1 MEERA
6 GVRRHV
12 LPRQG
17 TTWADLLHTTAGIEN
32 KGANTHDKTKQ
43 LEARARARRAHRKRE
58 SGHST
63 YASSAGCKHHHNA
76 RLSLFLFPTTGK
88 QGHAQKRYL
97 MACPRMPPRKLRRSR
112 HATGGRHIEEEG
124 GGTAT

>member
-43 LEARARARRAHRKRE
+43 LEARAGHTKRE
-58 SGHST
+58 SLVT
-63 YASSAGCKHHHNA
+63 VRTPLPRAANTIITPV
-76 RLSLFLFPTTGK
+76 FPYFFSPQRGNRVTPKSVT
-88 QGHAQKRYL
+88 
-97 MACPRMPPRKLRRSR
+97 
-112 HATGGRHIEEEG
+112 
-124 GGTAT
+124 